1 MTPMNLICVPLSVF
15 THIKCEYM
23 FTTYVHC
30 YERIV
35 QKLFLYGCLH
45 TDRGSRS
52 TITRHKWQRLIAF
65 VEFSEDFREIL

>member
-1 MTPMNLICVPLSVF
+1 
-15 THIKCEYM
+15 M

-35 QKLFLYGCLH
+35 QKLFLYGCLRK
-45 TDRGSRS
+45 DRGSRS